1 MPFIIVPD
9 KTRSAAQ
16 MDKGDIKISRIT
28 NKTTSNPR
36 GGYYAVFWIHN
47 GVKSLEIDKV
57 PYKNVSNS
65 IFFLHPSI
73 DWKLLKNDTTSSS
86 GYILYLSQDILD
98 NPLLSKLHINEI
110 RLFASDA
117 IPKINLSPGIE
128 KRIQSILEML
138 DELIGSELNH
148 KDDAI
153 ISLLNT
159 IFVYCDG
166 QCNIKSVIS
175 ENNAKKALV
184 YKFKKLVDKKFA
196 VNHKVSDYA
205 EMLNV
210 SDNYLNECIKETI
223 GVNAKAVITEKRIMS
238 SRHELKF
245 TDKTIKEICYEL
257 GFSSPDYFSY
267 FFKKHT
273 GITPSMLRE
282 N

>member
-1 MPFIIVPD
+1 MNPE
-9 KTRSAAQ
+9 A
-16 MDKGDIKISRIT
+16 IKISRIT
-28 NKTTSNPR
+28 NKTVSEKD
-36 GGYYAVFWIHN
+36 GKYYSVFWIQN
-47 GVKSLEIDKV
+47 GVKSLEIDRV
-57 PYKNVSNS
+57 SYNNVSNS

-73 DWKLLKNDTTSSS
+73 NWKISKENSTTSS
-86 GYILYLSQDILD
+86 GYILYLSKEILD

-110 RLFASDA
+110 RLFTTEE

-175 ENNAKKALV
+175 ENDAKKAIV
-184 YKFKKLVDKKFA
+184 YKFKKLVDKWFA
-196 VNHKVSDYA
+196 KYHKVSDYA
-205 EMLNV
+205 DLLNV

-223 GVNAKAVITEKRIMS
+223 GVNAKAVIIEKRIMT
-238 SRHELKF
+238 SRHALKF
-245 TDKTIKEICYEL
+245 TDKTVKEICFEL

-273 GITPSMLRE
+273 GVTPSMLRQ

>member
-1 MPFIIVPD
+1 MNPE
-9 KTRSAAQ
+9 A
-16 MDKGDIKISRIT
+16 IKISRIT
-28 NKTTSNPR
+28 NRATSKKE
-36 GGYYAVFWIHN
+36 GGYYSVFWIQN

-57 PYKNVSNS
+57 AYKNVSNS

-73 DWKLLKNDTTSSS
+73 NWEIAKENSTTSS
-86 GYILYLSQDILD
+86 GYILYLSKEIMD

-110 RLFASDA
+110 RLFTTEE

-175 ENNAKKALV
+175 ENDAKKTIV
-184 YKFKKLVDKKFA
+184 YKFKKLVDKWFSKY
-196 VNHKVSDYA
+196 HKVSDYA
-205 EMLNV
+205 DLLNV
-210 SDNYLNECIKETI
+210 SDNYLNECIKETL
-223 GVNAKAVITEKRIMS
+223 GVNAKAIITEKRIMS

-245 TDKTIKEICYEL
+245 SDKTIKEICFEL

>member
-1 MPFIIVPD
+1 
-9 KTRSAAQ
+9 
-16 MDKGDIKISRIT
+16 MDPEAIKISRVV
-28 NKTTSNPR
+28 NKTTSKKNE
-36 GGYYAVFWIHN
+36 GYYALFWIKN
-47 GVKSLEIDKV
+47 GVKWLEIDKV
-57 PYKNVSNS
+57 PYRNVSNS
-65 IFFLHPSI
+65 LFFLHPSI
-73 DWKLLKNDTTSSS
+73 DWKLRKENTGSSS
-86 GYILYLSQDILD
+86 GYILYLSQEILD
-98 NPLLSKLHINEI
+98 NPLLSKLHINEV
-110 RLFASDA
+110 RLFTTDA

-184 YKFKKLVDKKFA
+184 YKFKKLVDKRFS

-223 GVNAKAVITEKRIMS
+223 GVNAKAIITEKRIMN
-238 SRHELKF
+238 SRHQLKF
-245 TDKTIKEICYEL
+245 TDKTIKEICFEL

-282 N
+282 S

>member
-1 MPFIIVPD
+1 
-9 KTRSAAQ
+9 
-16 MDKGDIKISRIT
+16 MDPEAIKISRIA
-28 NKTTSNPR
+28 NKTTSKKKE
-36 GGYYAVFWIHN
+36 GYYSVFWIQN

-57 PYKNVSNS
+57 LYRNVSNS

-73 DWKLLKNDTTSSS
+73 EWKLLKENSDSSS
-86 GYILYLSQDILD
+86 GYILYLSQEILD

-175 ENNAKKALV
+175 ENNSKKALV
-184 YKFKKLVDKKFA
+184 YKFKKLVDKRFS
-196 VNHKVSDYA
+196 VNHKVCDYA

-223 GVNAKAVITEKRIMS
+223 GVNAKAIITEKRIMS
-238 SRHELKF
+238 SRHQLKF